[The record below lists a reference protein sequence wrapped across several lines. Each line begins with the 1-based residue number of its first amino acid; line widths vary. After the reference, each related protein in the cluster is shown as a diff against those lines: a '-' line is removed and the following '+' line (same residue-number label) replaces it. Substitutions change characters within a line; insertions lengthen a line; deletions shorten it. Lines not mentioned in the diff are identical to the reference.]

1 MSGVHAAARGA
12 RARRPPPSRAIRV
25 LQAIFIST
33 RSRSPETTLPAFRA
47 FHFSL
52 LHAKRSYLMAAITTN
67 PRAGWSCWCL
77 YPTQYLFLYA
87 GTFTW
92 CVWPAILLG
101 STRLAATK
109 GIRKPGRAQTGFKVP
124 PAAARLEDPNKHT
137 THTSTIFPFGS
148 GRGVRFAL
156 RVRPANAP
164 CCDAHVCSQNRFA
177 PQDLSLSSFLIIA
190 DAALFMAPR
199 PRDAVDAA
207 RGRSGVILRLR
218 EASQWGGSRGGSRF
232 V

>member
-137 THTSTIFPFGS
+137 THTSTLFPFGS

-156 RVRPANAP
+156 RVRA
-164 CCDAHVCSQNRFA
+164 RER
-177 PQDLSLSSFLIIA
+177 
-190 DAALFMAPR
+190 ALFRR
-199 PRDAVDAA
+199 PRLQSEPFRTA
-207 RGRSGVILRLR
+207 RPFLKFLSNYCRRGPVYGSTPPGRRR
-218 EASQWGGSRGGSRF
+218 RGTS
-232 V
+232 